1 MTDTPQTGDSGTPAI
16 GTGLTEEV
24 GPMIDLIRRQIRA
37 TGPLTIPEFMTL
49 ALQHPEHGYYRR
61 RQAIGATGDFVTAP
75 EMSQVFGELL
85 GLWLGQRWMD
95 LGQPRP
101 VTLVELGPG
110 RGTLMADALRAASA
124 MPGFVSAV
132 DLVLVETNP
141 TLQAQQAERLTVY
154 NPRWFDALGAI
165 KPEHPT
171 LVLGNEF
178 IDVLPTAQFAVV
190 QGAWRER
197 LVAVNEDGALSFV
210 LGQPQSPVLPL
221 LPPPT
226 DGQFTELMPSL
237 PGFFKDLSALLR
249 PHGGAALF
257 IDYAHDDRAAA
268 WSLQAVRD
276 HRKVDPLATP
286 GLADLTTLVDFD
298 AVSRFARGVGLS
310 VPKPVSQRD
319 FLLVLGAWQRFEA
332 LAEAAP
338 DDAPALLQSLQR
350 LVGKTHMGERF
361 KAWTC
366 SFPETLPPPAGFPT
380 TEAISADD
388 TGRPDGVGSGGG

>member
-1 MTDTPQTGDSGTPAI
+1 MTETPPPPTGSDTPAGDAGP
-16 GTGLTEEV
+16 LT
-24 GPMIDLIRRQIRA
+24 DLICRQIRA
-37 TGPLTIPEFMTL
+37 TGPLSVPEFMTL

-61 RQAIGATGDFVTAP
+61 QQAIGAAGDFVTAP
-75 EMSQVFGELL
+75 EISQVFGELL
-85 GLWLGQRWMD
+85 GLWLVQRWID
-95 LGQPRP
+95 LGQPGR
-101 VTLVELGPG
+101 VSLVELGPG

-124 MPGFVSAV
+124 MPGFLPAV

-141 TLQAQQAERLTVY
+141 TLQALQAERLAAY
-154 NPRWFDALGAI
+154 NPRWVEALGTI
-165 KPEHPT
+165 EPEHPT

-178 IDVLPTAQFAVV
+178 LDVLPTAQFAVV

-197 LVAVNEDGALSFV
+197 LVAVGEDGALGFV
-210 LGQPQSPVLPL
+210 LGQPQTPVLPL
-221 LPPPT
+221 LPPPA
-226 DGQFTELMPSL
+226 GGLFTELMPSL

-268 WSLQAVRD
+268 WSLQAVRE
-276 HRKVDPLATP
+276 HEKVDPLATP

-298 AVSRFARGVGLS
+298 AASRFARGVGLS

-319 FLLVLGAWQRFEA
+319 FLLVLGAWQRFEV

-338 DDAPALLQSLQR
+338 DDAPELLQSLQR
-350 LVGKTHMGERF
+350 LVGKSHMGERF

-380 TEAISADD
+380 AEAGPAED
-388 TGRPDGVGSGGG
+388 